1 MKKFL
6 PIVALLIALFAVGSV
21 AAQTQTQATITASP
35 DNVTVGDPIQLT
47 VTAIHPAGTQAIWP
61 QLEATWGDFIVRG
74 QSPVTTTDNGDGT
87 VTSTQII
94 DARLFA
100 PGAFQTPPLTI
111 TIADSSGQTSSLT
124 AVSIPITVQSVL
136 VDGDT
141 QLRDIKPQSNLP
153 LPASWPWIAAGLAA
167 LAAAILWLAY
177 RRGRAASDN
186 RLPHEVALDAL
197 TAVEKQQLA
206 ENGRFK
212 EHYSLVTNTLR
223 AYVEQ
228 TQAIQA
234 TDRTTTE
241 LKSELQKTTLTTQ
254 QARQFID
261 LLQAG
266 DLVKFARFTPDVT
279 SAHALVGDARAFI
292 EATKPLP
299 EEKEQQPKKKDRR
312 LSVQSPI
319 STFQSSQT
327 EATP

>member
-6 PIVALLIALFAVGSV
+6 PIVALLMALFAVGSV
-21 AAQTQTQATITASP
+21 AAQSQTQAAITASP

-47 VTAIHPAGTQAIWP
+47 VTVTHPAGTQAIMP
-61 QLEATWGDFIVRG
+61 ELEPTWGDFIVRG

-100 PGAFQTPPLTI
+100 PGAFQTPSLTI

-124 AVSIPITVQSVL
+124 AVPITLNVQSVL

-141 QLRDIKPQSNLP
+141 QLRDIKPQSSLP
-153 LPASWPWIAAGLAA
+153 LPASWPWIAAGLTA
-167 LAAAILWLAY
+167 LAAAIVWLAY
-177 RRGRAASDN
+177 RRGQAASDN

-212 EHYSLVTNTLR
+212 EHYSLITNTLR

-234 TDRTTTE
+234 TDLTTTE
-241 LKSELQKTTLTTQ
+241 LKSELRQTTLTTT

-266 DLVKFARFTPDVT
+266 DLVKFARFTPDLT
-279 SAHALVGDARAFI
+279 SAHILVDEARAFI

-312 LSVQSPI
+312 VSVQSPI
-319 STFQSSQT
+319 ANLQSSQT